1 MQGQQKKVSI
11 GEFKTI
17 FPYLKKYR
25 VQYALGFFCLVAVDA
40 AQVIIPQYIR
50 GAVDLITQGSFRWF
64 AVFRLCAAMLVTM
77 FFIAF
82 GRFLWRNFIH
92 GSSRRIEAELREN
105 LFVHL
110 LAMSY
115 DFYQKNKIGD
125 LMARAINDVGAVRNS
140 LGWGLVA
147 LVDGTIMAASILVII
162 FIQDAETAAMAV
174 LPLPF
179 VTLAMFLFGRAM
191 GKRFH
196 RAQET
201 YSAMS
206 DTVQETFAGIRVV
219 KSFVKEWWFVKK
231 FGRVNDDYRD
241 ANINLVKLY
250 GGFFPFIS
258 FLAGLTILILLF
270 AGGRRVVLGYLSPG
284 GLVAL
289 FSYLQ
294 MLIWPLMGA
303 GFMVNMIQ
311 RGAAGMAR
319 INEIFR
325 TEPGIKNHEGASR
338 ASPAP
343 GVPEIE
349 LRGLSFAYPDSQPAL
364 ENITFSITGGTTLGI
379 LGRTGSGKST
389 LLKTF
394 VRMVDPPPG
403 SVFIRG
409 MDVRLWDLAGLRKL
423 FGVSPQ
429 DSYLFSDTIKNNIAY
444 GIDDPDPADS
454 SRLEEAGSRL
464 EKAAALSALDR
475 DMENF
480 AAGRETLIGERGLT
494 LSGGQKQRV
503 AIARA
508 VLSKPEILVLDDS
521 FSAVDAET
529 ERRILTGV
537 LGERKAEGKTTI
549 IVSHKVSTL
558 FAADRVVV
566 LEDGTIAEYGTP
578 GELLREGKFF
588 ARMAE
593 LQRLGERGEHNGFG
607 ETFGERPGEGGSPV

>member
-1 MQGQQKKVSI
+1 MQNQQKKISI

-17 FPYLKKYR
+17 FPYLKEYR
-25 VQYALGFFCLVAVDA
+25 ARYVLGFICLVAVDA

-50 GAVDLITQGSFRWF
+50 GAVDIITRGGFRWF
-64 AVFRLCAAMLVTM
+64 SVFRLCAAMLLTM
-77 FFIAF
+77 FFIAL
-82 GRFLWRNFIH
+82 GRFFWRNFIH
-92 GSSRRIEAELREN
+92 GSSQRIEAELREN
-105 LFVHL
+105 LFVQL

-125 LMARAINDVGAVRNS
+125 LMARAINDIGAVRNS

-174 LPLPF
+174 IPLPF

-191 GKRFH
+191 GKKFH

-219 KSFVKEWWFVKK
+219 KSFVKESWFVKK
-231 FGRVNDDYRD
+231 FGKANDDYRD
-241 ANINLVKLY
+241 ANMSLVKLY

-258 FLAGLTILILLF
+258 FLAGLTTLILLF
-270 AGGRRVVLGYLSPG
+270 TGGRRVVLGYLSPG
-284 GLVAL
+284 TLVAL

-303 GFMVNMIQ
+303 GFMINMIQ

-325 TEPGIKNHEGASR
+325 TEPGIKNLPGASV

-343 GVPEIE
+343 GVPELE
-349 LRGLSFAYPDSQPAL
+349 LRGLSFAYPGNDSPVL
-364 ENITFSITGGTTLGI
+364 ENVTLSVDGGTTLGI

-389 LLKTF
+389 LLKTL
-394 VRMVDPPPG
+394 VRMIDPPPE

-409 MDVRLWDLAGLRKL
+409 LDVRLWELSALRKL
-423 FGVSPQ
+423 FGMSPQ

-444 GIDDPDPADS
+444 GLDDSGGADEAL
-454 SRLEEAGSRL
+454 LEQ
-464 EKAAALSALDR
+464 AAALSALDR

-480 AAGRETLIGERGLT
+480 NSGWETLIGERGLT

-508 VLSKPEILVLDDS
+508 VLLRPEILVLDDS

-537 LGERKAEGKTTI
+537 LGERKAAGKTTI

-558 FAADRVVV
+558 SAADRVVV
-566 LEDGTIAEYGTP
+566 LENGKIAEYGTP
-578 GELLREGKFF
+578 GELLRDGKFF

-593 LQRLGERGEHNGFG
+593 LQRLGEGIPG
-607 ETFGERPGEGGSPV
+607 ETASGEGGPVV